1 MRYGAKWSNFL
12 SVICALV
19 YIGALLQ
26 SAHYYIRASVQLL
39 QLLHWAHCKGWMKLF
54 GSSYF
59 LHQHRKVALAAQSTQ
74 HGWEE
79 QSVKGT
85 GRQEVPRG
93 ARTKNFFARVSL
105 VWVVLPF
112 FFSFWAT
119 RGTFVAQNHVSQTI
133 LHISYAHCI
142 CCRSYLDVPLISV
155 SFDLSCFQMM
165 LIICH

>member
-1 MRYGAKWSNFL
+1 MAQLSFCHLCIGVYWCIVAVCSLLHWSI
-12 SVICALV
+12 STIVTMVTIVA
-19 YIGALLQ
+19 IGAMVFQ
-26 SAHYYIRASVQLL
+26 
-39 QLLHWAHCKGWMKLF
+39 WAHCKGWMKLF

-93 ARTKNFFARVSL
+93 ARTKNFFTRVSL

-133 LHISYAHCI
+133 LYKLRPLYLLQIISGCPI
-142 CCRSYLDVPLISV
+142 DFGVI
-155 SFDLSCFQMM
+155 
-165 LIICH
+165 